1 MVLFATGKESDA
13 GLHALIGMQ
22 ALRQRRL
29 PLMARGLALSTCCL
43 LLNCCGAP
51 DGQAVRIVG
60 SSTVYPFTTAVVEQ
74 FKRDNPTYAAPVV
87 EATGTGGGIKLFCSG
102 SGVRYPDIANAS
114 RRILPS
120 EFQDC
125 DAHGVKSVVEV
136 QIGLDGLVIAQSRA
150 GSMPGLTERDVYA
163 ALAAEPFGRGPNR
176 AQTWADV
183 RADLP
188 AQKIE
193 VIGPPPTSGTRD
205 SFNALYMTRG
215 CLTDPAMQALQAANP
230 ARFKLVCS
238 RIREDGAFIDGGE
251 NDNLTVHKVAA
262 NPAVLGLFGFSFLEQ
277 NRDKIRDVPLSG
289 VEATYA
295 NIASFR
301 YPASRPMFLYVKGER
316 ARANAAMQAFLA
328 EYTRE
333 ATWGANGY
341 LARRGMVP
349 SAPPVRAHNAAIVA
363 ALVPLDRAGL

>member
-1 MVLFATGKESDA
+1 MFLFATRIESTA
-13 GLHALIGMQ
+13 LHAPIAVQ
-22 ALRQRRL
+22 
-29 PLMARGLALSTCCL
+29 GLAARCAWLPRLGLLVAVTGLLSACS
-43 LLNCCGAP
+43 AP
-51 DGQAVRIVG
+51 AEPLVRIVG

-74 FKRDNPTYAAPVV
+74 FKRDYPAFAAPIV

-102 SGVRYPDIANAS
+102 SGERYPDIANAS
-114 RRILPS
+114 RQILPG
-120 EFQDC
+120 ELQDC
-125 DAHGVKSVVEV
+125 DDHGVKAVVEV
-136 QIGLDGLVIAQSRA
+136 QIGLDGLVIAQSRT
-150 GSMPGLTERDVYA
+150 GSMPGLTERDVYT

-176 AQTWADV
+176 ARTWADV

-188 AQKIE
+188 AQRIE
-193 VIGPPPTSGTRD
+193 VIGPPPTSGSRD

-215 CLTDPAMQALQAANP
+215 CLTDPAMQALQATDP
-230 ARFKLVCS
+230 VRSKLVCS

-251 NDNLTVHKVAA
+251 NDNLMVHKVAA

-277 NRDKIRDVPLSG
+277 NRDKIRDIPLSG
-289 VEATYA
+289 VDATYA

-301 YPASRPMFLYVKGER
+301 YPASRPMFLYVKGDR
-316 ARANAAMQAFLA
+316 ARANAAMRAFLA

-349 SAPPVRAHNAAIVA
+349 SPAPVRAHNAAIVA
-363 ALVPLDRAGL
+363 ALVPLDRASL